1 MADSRQS
8 KTAASPSPS
17 RPQSSSNNSVPGAPN
32 RVSFAKLREPLEV
45 PGLLDVQTD
54 SFEWLIGS
62 PRWRESAAERG
73 DVNPVGGLEEV
84 LYELSPIEDFS
95 GSMSLSFSD
104 PRFDDVKAPVDEC
117 KDKDMTYA
125 APLFVTAE
133 FINNNTGEI
142 KSQTVFMGDFPMMTE
157 KGTFIINGTE
167 RVVVSQLVRSPGVY
181 FDETIDKSTDKT
193 LHSVKVIPSRGAWL
207 EFDVDKRDTVGVRI
221 DRKRRQ
227 PVTVLLKALGWTS
240 EQIVERFGFSE
251 IMRSTLEKDNTVGT
265 DEALLDIYRKLRPGE
280 PPTKESAQTLLENLF
295 FKEKRYD
302 LARVGRYKVN
312 KKLGLHVGEP
322 ITSSTLTEEDV
333 VATIEYLVRLH
344 EGQTTMTVPGGVEVP
359 VETDDIDHFGNRRL
373 RTVGELI
380 QNQIRVG
387 MSRMERVV
395 RERMTTQDVEAITPQ
410 TLINIRPVVAA
421 IKEFFGTSQLSQFM
435 DQNNPLSGLTHKRR
449 LLALGP
455 GGLSRERAGLEV
467 RDVHPSHYGRMCPI
481 ETPEGPNIGL
491 IGSLS
496 VYARVNPF
504 GFIET
509 PYRKVVDGVVSDEIV
524 YLTADEEDRHVVA
537 QANSPIDADGR
548 FVEPRVLVRRKAGE
562 VEYVP
567 SSEVD
572 YMDVS
577 PRQMVSVAT
586 AMIPFLE
593 HDDANRALMG
603 ANMQRQ
609 AVPLVRSEAPLVGT
623 GMELRAAIDAG
634 DVVVA
639 EESGVIE
646 EVSADYITV
655 MHDNGTRRTYRMRK
669 FARSNH
675 GTCANQCPIVDA
687 GDRVEAGQVIADG
700 PCTDDGEMALGK
712 NLLVAIMP
720 WEGHN
725 YEDAI
730 ILSNRLVEEDVL
742 TSIHIEEHEIDAR
755 DTKLGAEEIT
765 RDIPNISDEVL
776 ADLDERGIV
785 RIGAEV
791 RDGDILVGKV
801 TPKGE
806 TELTPEER
814 LLRAIFG
821 EKAREVRD
829 TSLKVPHGESGKVI
843 GIRVFSR
850 EDEDESP
857 AGVNEL
863 VRVYV
868 AQKRK
873 ISDGDK
879 LAGRHGNKGVIGKIL
894 PVEDMPFLADG
905 TPVDIIL
912 NTHGV
917 PRRMNIGQILET
929 HLGWCAHSGW
939 KVDAAKGVPDWA
951 ARLPDELLEAQ
962 PNAIVSTPVFDG
974 AQEAELQGLLSC
986 TLPNRD
992 GDVLVDADG
1001 KAMLFDGRSGEP
1013 FPYPVTVGYMYIMK
1027 LHHLV
1032 DDKIHARSTGPYS
1045 MITQQ
1050 PLGGKAQFGG
1060 QRFGEM
1066 ECWAMQ
1072 AYGAAYTLQELL
1084 TIKSDDTVGRVKV
1097 YEAIVKGENIPE
1109 PGIPE
1114 SFKVLLKEL
1123 QSLCLNVEVLSS
1135 DGAAIELREGE
1146 DEDLERA
1153 AANLGINL
1161 SRNESASVEDLA

>member
-1 MADSRQS
+1 MLEGRILAVSRQ
-8 KTAASPSPS
+8 T
-17 RPQSSSNNSVPGAPN
+17 SSVAGIPGAPN
-32 RVSFAKLREPLEV
+32 RVSFAKIREPLEV
-45 PGLLDVQTD
+45 PGLLDLQLD
-54 SFEWLIGS
+54 SFEWLIGAE
-62 PRWRESAAERG
+62 RWRKRAAARG
-73 DVNPVGGLEEV
+73 QEILTSGLEDV
-84 LYELSPIEDFS
+84 LEEISPIEDFAS
-95 GSMSLSFSD
+95 SMSLSFSD
-104 PRFDDVKAPVDEC
+104 PRFEEVKASVDEC
-117 KDKDMTYA
+117 KEKDMTYA

-133 FINNNTGEI
+133 FINNETGEI
-142 KSQTVFMGDFPMMTE
+142 KSQTVFMGDFPMMTD
-157 KGTFIINGTE
+157 KGTFVINGTE

-181 FDETIDKSTDKT
+181 FDKTRDKSTEKD
-193 LHSVKVIPSRGAWL
+193 LYSVKVIPSRGAWL
-207 EFDVDKRDTVGVRI
+207 EFDIDKRDTVGVRI

-227 PVTVLLKALGWTS
+227 PVTVLLKARGWTN
-240 EQIVERFGFSE
+240 EQIAERFGFSE
-251 IMRSTLEKDNTVGT
+251 IMMSTLEKDNTAGT
-265 DEALLDIYRKLRPGE
+265 DDALLDIYRKLRPGE
-280 PPTKESAQTLLENLF
+280 PPTKEGAENLLEGLF

-312 KKLGLHVGEP
+312 KKLGLTVDP
-322 ITSSTLTEEDV
+322 TSTVLTDEDIV
-333 VATIEYLVRLH
+333 TTIEYLVRLQAG
-344 EGQTTMTVPGGVEVP
+344 ERRMAAANGDEIRVNV
-359 VETDDIDHFGNRRL
+359 DDIDHFGNRRL

-387 MSRMERVV
+387 LSRMERVV

-449 LLALGP
+449 LSALGP

-467 RDVHPSHYGRMCPI
+467 RDVHQSHYGRMCPI

-509 PYRKVVDGVVSDEIV
+509 PYRKVIDGQVTDDIF
-524 YLTADEEDRHVVA
+524 YLTADEEDRYVIA
-537 QANSPIDADGR
+537 QANSPLDAEGR
-548 FVEPRVLVRRKAGE
+548 FVEDHILVRVRREAESE
-562 VEYVP
+562 VEFVSP
-567 SSEVD
+567 NQID
-572 YMDVS
+572 FMDVS
-577 PRQMVSVAT
+577 PRQMVSAAT

-609 AVPLVRSEAPLVGT
+609 AVPLLRSEAPLVGT
-623 GMELRAAIDAG
+623 GMELRAAYDSG
-634 DVVVA
+634 DVIVSEKAGVV
-639 EESGVIE
+639 E
-646 EVSADYITV
+646 EVSADYITI
-655 MHDNGTRRTYRMRK
+655 MADDGTRRTYQLRK
-669 FARSNH
+669 FSRSNQ
-675 GTCANQCPIVDA
+675 GTCINQRPIVDESQ
-687 GDRVEAGQVIADG
+687 RVEVGQVIADG
-700 PCTDDGEMALGK
+700 PCTDEGEMALGK

-730 ILSNRLVEEDVL
+730 IISQRLVEEDVF
-742 TSIHIEEHEIDAR
+742 TSIQIEEHELDAR

-765 RDIPNISDEVL
+765 RDIPNVADEVL

-829 TSLKVPHGESGKVI
+829 TSLRVPHGETGKVI
-843 GIRVFSR
+843 GVRVFSR
-850 EDEDESP
+850 EDNDDLP
-857 AGVNEL
+857 PGVNEL

-873 ISDGDK
+873 IQDGDK

-894 PVEDMPFLADG
+894 PHEDMPFLPDG

-917 PRRMNIGQILET
+917 PRRMNIGQILES
-929 HLGWCAHSGW
+929 HLGWIAKSGW
-939 KVDAAKGVPDWA
+939 KIDTVNGTPDWA
-951 ARLPDELLEAQ
+951 ANLPEDVLEA
-962 PNAIVSTPVFDG
+962 PENTRTATPVFDG
-974 AQEAELQGLLSC
+974 AKEDELAGLLGS

-992 GDVLVDADG
+992 GDQMVGANG
-1001 KAMLFDGRSGEP
+1001 KAQLFDGRSGEP
-1013 FPYPVTVGYMYIMK
+1013 FPYPVAVGYMYILK
-1027 LHHLV
+1027 LHHMV

-1084 TIKSDDTVGRVKV
+1084 TIKSDDVVGRVKV

-1135 DGAAIELREGE
+1135 DGAAIEMR
-1146 DEDLERA
+1146 DTDDDDVERA
-1153 AANLGINL
+1153 AASLGMN
-1161 SRNESASVEDLA
+1161 SRAI

>member
-1 MADSRQS
+1 MAVSRQS
-8 KTAASPSPS
+8 KKS
-17 RPQSSSNNSVPGAPN
+17 PQSSNSSNSSVPGAPD

-54 SFEWLIGS
+54 SFEWLVGA
-62 PRWRESAAERG
+62 PRWREIAAARG
-73 DVNPVGGLEEV
+73 DARPTGGLEEV

-104 PRFDDVKAPVDEC
+104 PRFDEVKAPVDEC

-181 FDETIDKSTDKT
+181 FDDTIDKSTEKV

-207 EFDVDKRDTVGVRI
+207 EFDIDKRDTVGVRI

-227 PVTVLLKALGWTS
+227 AVTVLLKALGWS
-240 EQIVERFGFSE
+240 NEQIRERFGFSE
-251 IMRSTLEKDNTVGT
+251 IMMQTLERDPTSGP
-265 DEALLDIYRKLRPGE
+265 DEALLEIYRRLRPGE

-302 LARVGRYKVN
+302 LARVGRYKIN
-312 KKLGLHVGEP
+312 KKLGLSATPAE
-322 ITSSTLTEEDV
+322 TSSTTLTEEDV
-333 VATIEYLVRLH
+333 VATVEYLVRLH
-344 EGQTTMTVPGGVEVP
+344 EGQTSMTVPGGVEVP

-449 LLALGP
+449 LSALGP

-509 PYRKVVDGVVSDEIV
+509 PYRKVNDGVVSDEIQ

-537 QANSPIDADGR
+537 QANSPIDEKGR
-548 FVEPRVLVRRKAGE
+548 FLEDRVLVRRKGGE
-562 VEYVP
+562 VEYV
-567 SSEVD
+567 SSAEVD

-639 EESGVIE
+639 DKAGVIE

-655 MHDNGTRRTYRMRK
+655 MADDGTRHTYRMRK

-675 GTCANQCPIVDA
+675 GTCANQRPIVDA
-687 GDRVEAGQVIADG
+687 GERVEAGQVIADG
-700 PCTDDGEMALGK
+700 PCTDNGEMALGK

-765 RDIPNISDEVL
+765 RDIPNVSDEVL

-850 EDEDESP
+850 EDDDELP

-894 PVEDMPFLADG
+894 PVEDMPFLPDG

-929 HLGWCAHSGW
+929 HLGWVAKAGW
-939 KVDAAKGVPDWA
+939 
-951 ARLPDELLEAQ
+951 
-962 PNAIVSTPVFDG
+962 NIDG
-974 AQEAELQGLLSC
+974 CSRVG
-986 TLPNRD
+986 
-992 GDVLVDADG
+992 
-1001 KAMLFDGRSGEP
+1001 GEP
-1013 FPYPVTVGYMYIMK
+1013 
-1027 LHHLV
+1027 
-1032 DDKIHARSTGPYS
+1032 
-1045 MITQQ
+1045 
-1050 PLGGKAQFGG
+1050 AQGSA
-1060 QRFGEM
+1060 QLR
-1066 ECWAMQ
+1066 A
-1072 AYGAAYTLQELL
+1072 
-1084 TIKSDDTVGRVKV
+1084 GRHRCDAGVRRRQ
-1097 YEAIVKGENIPE
+1097 G
-1109 PGIPE
+1109 
-1114 SFKVLLKEL
+1114 
-1123 QSLCLNVEVLSS
+1123 
-1135 DGAAIELREGE
+1135 R
-1146 DEDLERA
+1146 
-1153 AANLGINL
+1153 
-1161 SRNESASVEDLA
+1161 

>member
-32 RVSFAKLREPLEV
+32 RVSFAKLREPLEA

-850 EDEDESP
+850 EDEDELP

>member
-1 MADSRQS
+1 MAVSRQS
-8 KTAASPSPS
+8 KKS
-17 RPQSSSNNSVPGAPN
+17 PQSSNSSNSSVPGAPD

-54 SFEWLIGS
+54 SFEWLVGA
-62 PRWRESAAERG
+62 PRWREIAAARG
-73 DVNPVGGLEEV
+73 DAKPTGGLEEV

-104 PRFDDVKAPVDEC
+104 PRFDEVKAPVDEC

-181 FDETIDKSTDKT
+181 FDDTIDKSTEKV

-207 EFDVDKRDTVGVRI
+207 EFDIDKRDTVGVRI

-227 PVTVLLKALGWTS
+227 AVTVLLKALGWS
-240 EQIVERFGFSE
+240 NEQIRERFGFSE
-251 IMRSTLEKDNTVGT
+251 IMMQTLERDPTSGP
-265 DEALLDIYRKLRPGE
+265 DEALLEIYRRLRPGE

-302 LARVGRYKVN
+302 LARVGRYKIN
-312 KKLGLHVGEP
+312 KKLGLSATPAE
-322 ITSSTLTEEDV
+322 TSSTTLTEDDV
-333 VATIEYLVRLH
+333 VATVEYLVRLH
-344 EGQTTMTVPGGVEVP
+344 EGQTSMTVPGGVEVP

-449 LLALGP
+449 LSALGP

-509 PYRKVVDGVVSDEIV
+509 PYRKVNDGVVSDEIQ

-537 QANSPIDADGR
+537 QANSPIDEKGR
-548 FVEPRVLVRRKAGE
+548 FLEDRVLVRRKGGE
-562 VEYVP
+562 VEYV
-567 SSEVD
+567 SSAEVD

-639 EESGVIE
+639 DKAGVIE

-655 MHDNGTRRTYRMRK
+655 MADDGTRHTYRMRK

-675 GTCANQCPIVDA
+675 GTCANQRPIVDS
-687 GDRVEAGQVIADG
+687 GERVESGQVIADG
-700 PCTDDGEMALGK
+700 PCTDNGEMALGK

-765 RDIPNISDEVL
+765 RDIPNVSDEVL

-850 EDEDESP
+850 EDDDELP

-894 PVEDMPFLADG
+894 PVEDMPFLPDG

-929 HLGWCAHSGW
+929 HLGWVAKAGW
-939 KVDAAKGVPDWA
+939 NIDGSPEWA
-951 ARLPDELLEAQ
+951 ANLPKDLHSSE
-962 PNAIVSTPVFDG
+962 PDAIVATPVFDG
-974 AQEAELQGLLSC
+974 AKEDELTGLLAS

-992 GDVLVDADG
+992 GDVLVNKDG
-1001 KAMLFDGRSGEP
+1001 KAVLFDGRSGEP

-1135 DGAAIELREGE
+1135 DGAAIEMRDGD